1 MGRIEEGK
9 AVMPTYDYRCEKC
22 DSVVEVVHSI
32 HREEPCLCEVC
43 GEPMLRGM
51 GIGWVQYKGAGWARK
66 EKGTGDTDN
75 IDLFLGPP
83 PKQAL

>member
-1 MGRIEEGK
+1 
-9 AVMPTYDYRCEKC
+9 
-22 DSVVEVVHSI
+22 
-32 HREEPCLCEVC
+32 
-43 GEPMLRGM
+43 MLRGM

>member
-1 MGRIEEGK
+1 M
-9 AVMPTYDYRCEKC
+9 M
-22 DSVVEVVHSI
+22 
-32 HREEPCLCEVC
+32 
-43 GEPMLRGM
+43 RGVNL
-51 GIGWVQYKGAGWARK
+51 GYVQYKGAGWARK